1 MWLVIIILSVNMRL
15 FWRVYQVYISHES
28 SLYKNQSE
36 NKHSRWL
43 SCPQAW
49 ESLPVLIVWLIIIC
63 AYFLSENG
71 PVFCY
76 VTKTLKQHGCPGD
89 FEIPV
94 LLGIPAWE
102 NIEKIYSFHALA
114 AQERSDKTLHSS
126 EMPSQRLG
134 LLQIIE
140 GKQITLPEKKKK
152 KEDAFHHSPIKFV
165 TIKVVSNIPMLPRNL
180 KKKSS

>member
-1 MWLVIIILSVNMRL
+1 MVRNPPE
-15 FWRVYQVYISHES
+15 HE
-28 SLYKNQSE
+28 
-36 NKHSRWL
+36 
-43 SCPQAW
+43 
-49 ESLPVLIVWLIIIC
+49 
-63 AYFLSENG
+63 ENG

>member
-1 MWLVIIILSVNMRL
+1 MSPHSIKIKVK
-15 FWRVYQVYISHES
+15 ISTPGDYHAPKHE
-28 SLYKNQSE
+28 N
-36 NKHSRWL
+36 
-43 SCPQAW
+43 
-49 ESLPVLIVWLIIIC
+49 SLPVLIVWLIIIC

-71 PVFCY
+71 PVFCF

-102 NIEKIYSFHALA
+102 NIEKICSFHALA
-114 AQERSDKTLHSS
+114 PQGRSDKTLHSS

-152 KEDAFHHSPIKFV
+152 KTPF
-165 TIKVVSNIPMLPRNL
+165 TIPLLNL
-180 KKKSS
+180 